1 MDTFWKAVAGALLAV
16 ILGLAM
22 GKQEKDVSALLSI
35 AVCCMV
41 AVIAVNFLE
50 PVFDLLR
57 ELESVGD
64 LQDGMLGILL
74 KAAGIALVAELAGMI
89 CNDAGNG
96 SLGKALQML
105 GSAVVLYLSIP
116 VFNALLTLIRDILGE
131 L

>member
-22 GKQEKDVSALLSI
+22 GKQEKDVSALLNI

-41 AVIAVNFLE
+41 VVIAVNFLE